1 MRVIWIYWKAI
12 RKVSNL
18 KTKHFINL
26 FLILVIALPASGCFA
41 GSGKRVS
48 VNHNDF
54 RIMSVEELVS
64 EADLIADVKIIAN
77 EPVCFR
83 HKSGTY
89 YQLTILKINQVFK
102 GDLKSKVM
110 TIYARNSNL
119 PYEYIDAYEIYDD
132 MLVFFK
138 KDGSHYF
145 TLNGCGGQMPILD
158 TILVN
163 WRVKERGKLRERLA
177 IPYKEARAAI
187 VEILYIQN
195 H

>member
-1 MRVIWIYWKAI
+1 M
-12 RKVSNL
+12 SNL
-18 KTKHFINL
+18 KTRQFINL
-26 FLILVIALPASGCFA
+26 FSILALGLLLSGCVA
-41 GSGKRVS
+41 GFGKKVS
-48 VNHNDF
+48 VNHNEF

-64 EADLIADVKIIAN
+64 EADLIADIKIIAN

-89 YQLTILKINQVFK
+89 YQMTIIKINQVFK
-102 GDLKSKVM
+102 GDLKSKAM

-119 PYEYIDAYEIYDD
+119 PYEHIDAYEIYDD
-132 MLVFFK
+132 MLVFLK
-138 KDGSHYF
+138 KDGNYYF

-163 WRVKERGKLRERLA
+163 WRVEEKGKLRERLA
-177 IPYKEARAAI
+177 IPYKEAKAAI

>member
-1 MRVIWIYWKAI
+1 MSDLKA
-12 RKVSNL
+12 
-18 KTKHFINL
+18 KHFINL
-26 FLILVIALPASGCFA
+26 FSILALTLLFSGCVT
-41 GSGKRVS
+41 GSGKKVS
-48 VNHNDF
+48 DNRSNF
-54 RIMSVEELVS
+54 RIMSVEELAS
-64 EADLIADVKIIAN
+64 DADLIADVKIIAS

-89 YQLTILKINQVFK
+89 YQLTILRINQVFK
-102 GDLKSKVM
+102 GDLKSKAI

-132 MLVFFK
+132 MLVFLK
-138 KDGSHYF
+138 KDGRHYF

-163 WRVKERGKLRERLA
+163 WRIEEKGRLQEKVA
-177 IPYKEARAAI
+177 IPYKEAKAAI